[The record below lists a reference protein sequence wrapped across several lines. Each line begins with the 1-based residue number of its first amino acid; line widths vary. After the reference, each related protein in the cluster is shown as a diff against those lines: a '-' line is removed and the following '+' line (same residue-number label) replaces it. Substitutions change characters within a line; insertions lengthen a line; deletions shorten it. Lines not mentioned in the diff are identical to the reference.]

1 MLDPTLPGP
10 AGSWRNVRLLVGL
23 GAWAYASEQDD
34 DQDGEG
40 QRGRGAD
47 HSGQVQA
54 LGERLP
60 GHLQQAA
67 PTRSGSWPATPPPPP
82 RVSGAAAAAWSG
94 TPAWTASAIW
104 GR

>member
-54 LGERLP
+54 LGEHLP

-94 TPAWTASAIW
+94 TPAGTASAIW
-104 GR
+104 AR